1 MFRID
6 APIDEG
12 RSEPLLMPNSAAAAR
27 PRLSLSPVPLA
38 IDQDTADRR
47 EPSMPLGPPAAT
59 ASTRL
64 SERGRPVASERR
76 RRPFGPIVSLVVHL
90 LPLLLLLD
98 WPMHPPAEVTPI
110 PVRLVFQPPPPPPPP
125 QPKPKP
131 MPKPRLKAEK
141 PPPHGRIASVAMGDT
156 RTKGRDAAKSDK
168 PSPEKTAAT
177 TAELPLEAPQQTAFL
192 PPPPQLPDPP
202 ALMLPKPPAPRAA
215 PMPRPT
221 QKTSLGMW
229 RPLRRVPQRAFF
241 NPRPARFPGPAATRD
256 EYLAYLAYLARQHIG
271 LLSRSFVGDR
281 RGETI
286 INVLVLDDGTVAML
300 SVGLSSGYPDIDVR
314 IEDMI
319 RAVGRFPPLPQWY
332 QGSGMHL
339 EFRLEFPEALEG

>member
-6 APIDEG
+6 APIGEG
-12 RSEPLLMPNSAAAAR
+12 RSEPLLAPDSGAAMR
-27 PRLSLSPVPLA
+27 LRLSPSPVPLA
-38 IDQDTADRR
+38 IDMGAEGRR
-47 EPSMPLGPPAAT
+47 EPSIPLGPPAAPG
-59 ASTRL
+59 SGL
-64 SERGRPVASERR
+64 PPQHEQPVASERR
-76 RRPFGPIVSLVVHL
+76 RRPFGPIGSLVLHL

-125 QPKPKP
+125 RAPA
-131 MPKPRLKAEK
+131 KPRLKAETR
-141 PPPHGRIASVAMGDT
+141 PPHGRIASVTMGDMQ
-156 RTKGRDAAKSDK
+156 TKGRDQHKSDK
-168 PSPEKTAAT
+168 PSPSKEPAT
-177 TAELPLEAPQQTAFL
+177 TEKSPLEAPQQTAFL
-192 PPPPQLPDPP
+192 PPPPLLPAPP
-202 ALMLPKPPAPRAA
+202 ALMLPKPPEPKAA
-215 PMPRPT
+215 PMPKPR
-221 QKTSLGMW
+221 QKPSLGAW
-229 RPLRRVPQRAFF
+229 RPLRPMVQRAYL

-256 EYLAYLAYLARQHIG
+256 EYLAYLAYLAHQHIG

-286 INVLVLDDGTVAML
+286 IDVLVLDDGTVAML

-339 EFRLEFPEALEG
+339 EFRLQFPEAIEG